1 MLENEKILRFDMITE
16 IRKRIPMCFTSNGQ
30 FITSPITKNNASELK
45 IIIIKNNI
53 DQIIIE
59 DIVLGYL
66 FRNNHL
72 THNVKDQ
79 VYLVLDFFFKN

>member
-1 MLENEKILRFDMITE
+1 MLENEKILKFDIITE

-30 FITSPITKNNASELK
+30 FIISSVEKNNASELK
-45 IIIIKNNI
+45 IIIIENNV
-53 DQIIIE
+53 DRIIIE